1 MNRFRLCVLALSIIC
16 TLCAAPSFAAGD
28 SPRSGRIG
36 VVLLHGKRGSPDRH
50 IADLAAALRAAGY
63 RVATPEM
70 PWSRRRLYDA
80 DHASAMREITA
91 AAEALRREGAAAIV
105 VAGHSMGANAALG
118 YAAGHPGLLGLICL
132 APGHSPDR
140 GRQRELVAPEV
151 DRARALVAEGKADAA
166 IRFTDVNSGRTFDTV
181 LPAGVFLSYFDPEGP
196 SAMPLS
202 AARIAPALP
211 VLWVVGK
218 DDPLSRL
225 GPGYVFERLP
235 AHPASR
241 YLELEGGHLDV
252 PRAAVPAILDWLKG
266 LPE

>member
-1 MNRFRLCVLALSIIC
+1 MNRFRLCVLALLIVFGF
-16 TLCAAPSFAAGD
+16 CAEPSQAAGD
-28 SPRSGRIG
+28 SAPAGRIG
-36 VVLLHGKRGSPDRH
+36 VVLLHGKRGAPDRH
-50 IADLAAALRAAGY
+50 LADLAAALRAAGY

-80 DHASAMREITA
+80 DHAAAMREIAA
-91 AAEALRREGAAAIV
+91 AAEALRREGAAGIV
-105 VAGHSMGANAALG
+105 IAGHSMGANAALG

-132 APGHSPDR
+132 APGHSPDL

-151 DRARALVAEGKADAA
+151 ARARALVAEGKADAA
-166 IRFTDVNSGRTFDTV
+166 IRFTDLNSGRSYDTV

-196 SAMPLS
+196 AAMPRS
-202 AARIAPALP
+202 AARITPAVP

-218 DDPLSRL
+218 DDPLSRM
-225 GPGYVFERLP
+225 GPGYVFDKLP

-241 YLELEGGHLDV
+241 YLEVPGGHIDV
-252 PRAAVPAILDWLKG
+252 PRAAVPAVLDWLKA